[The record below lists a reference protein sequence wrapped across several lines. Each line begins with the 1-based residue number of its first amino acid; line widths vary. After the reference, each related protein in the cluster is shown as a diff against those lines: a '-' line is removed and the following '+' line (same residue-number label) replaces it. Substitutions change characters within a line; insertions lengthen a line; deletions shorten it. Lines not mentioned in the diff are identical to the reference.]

1 MKKQLKKKKE
11 REAKKKKKMQKNA
24 KKVHFS
30 DAPTAVR
37 PVLTEVSERETDHNS
52 SDDIVSYN

>member
-1 MKKQLKKKKE
+1 
-11 REAKKKKKMQKNA
+11 MQKNA